1 VTGKDSGDTLNHVER
16 YRELLA
22 ELREHNHRY
31 HALGSAII
39 DDNEYDDLYRELVA
53 IEQAHPELIDA
64 QSLTQRVGEPLET
77 SFAPVTHRERM
88 FSLDNAMSMEELD
101 AWNERLVGSLGR
113 DALGYSCELKIDGL
127 AISLTYERGELALA
141 STRGDGAVGEDV
153 TANARTL
160 RAVPMVLRG
169 EAPELMEVRGEI
181 YLPVSEFKALNVRQ
195 AGDGAPPYINP
206 RNTAA
211 GSVRQKDPK
220 MTASRNLAVWIY
232 QLGFVNGGPQ
242 LDTHTQQMQWL
253 AGLGFR
259 TNPANETVKTID
271 DVKRYINNATA
282 HRHDRDY
289 ETDGIVIKADSLA
302 DQAEVGFTARSPRW
316 AIAYKLPPEEKNTV
330 LLSIEI
336 NVGRT
341 GAVTPYAV
349 MEPVFVGGVTV
360 TNATLH
366 NESELHRKDVRPGD
380 TVVVRR
386 AGDVIPEVVGPVL
399 ALRRKGLKKWHMPV
413 LCPFCEHPIVL
424 TEGEAK
430 AKCTGGFACGSR
442 LREYLYHFG
451 SRGAMDI
458 EGLGYKTVDALV
470 SAGLITDPADIYLL
484 TDEQLLTLEGW
495 GAISATN
502 LIAAIER
509 SKSRPLAKLI
519 FGLGIDH
526 VGGTVASLLAEHFR
540 TIAAVGSATVEQLS
554 EIGGIGPEIASSVHD
569 WFADGDNQ
577 ALIGRLADAGIT
589 LELPQRDDPMLP
601 QTLHGLTFVITGTL
615 DGFSRDVAKAAIE
628 DRGGKV
634 TGSVSSKT
642 TALVAG
648 KSAGSKLAK
657 AESAGVTVLD
667 VDSFVTLLEQGPDG
681 LV

>member
-1 VTGKDSGDTLNHVER
+1 MDEAER
-16 YRELLA
+16 YRELLE

-31 HALGSAII
+31 HSLGATTI
-39 DDNEYDDLYRELVA
+39 DDNEYDGLYRELVA
-53 IEQAHPELIDA
+53 IEEAHPELIDP

-77 SFAPVTHRERM
+77 SFASVTHRERM

-101 AWNERLVGSLGR
+101 AWNERLVGVLGR
-113 DALGYSCELKIDGL
+113 DARGYSCELKIDGL
-127 AISLTYERGELALA
+127 AVSLTYERGELVRA
-141 STRGDGAVGEDV
+141 STRGDGVTGEDV
-153 TANARTL
+153 TANARTI
-160 RAVPMVLRG
+160 RSVPMVLLG

-181 YLPVSEFKALNVRQ
+181 YLPVSEFKALNTRQ
-195 AGDGAPPYINP
+195 AVEGAAPFINP

-211 GSVRQKDPK
+211 GSVRQKDPS

-232 QLGFVNGGPQ
+232 QLGYVEGGPK

-253 AGLGFR
+253 SGLGFR
-259 TNPANETVKTID
+259 INHANETVATID
-271 DVKRYINNATA
+271 DVRRYIADATQ
-282 HRHDRDY
+282 HRHDRNY

-316 AIAYKLPPEEKNTV
+316 AIAYKLPPEEKNTI
-330 LLSIEI
+330 LRSIEI

-366 NESELHRKDVRPGD
+366 NDSELHRKDVRPGD

-386 AGDVIPEVVGPVL
+386 AGDVIPEVVGPIL
-399 ALRRKGLKKWHMPV
+399 ALRPKGLKKWRMPK
-413 LCPFCEHPIVL
+413 LCPFCGNPIVL
-424 TEGEAK
+424 PDGEAK

-470 SAGLITDPADIYLL
+470 SAGLITDPSDIYSLSV
-484 TDEQLLTLEGW
+484 EQLLTLEGW
-495 GAISATN
+495 GTISATN
-502 LIAAIER
+502 LVAAIER
-509 SKSRPLAKLI
+509 SKERPLGKLI

-526 VGGTVASLLAEHFR
+526 VGGTVASLVAEHFR
-540 TIAAVGSATVEQLS
+540 TIHAVSSATVEQIA
-554 EIGGIGPEIASSVHD
+554 EIGGIGPEIASSVHG
-569 WFADGDNQ
+569 WFADADNR
-577 ALIGRLADAGIT
+577 ALIGRLAEAGIT
-589 LELPQRDDPMLP
+589 LEVPERDGPLVP
-601 QTLHGLTFVITGTL
+601 QTLAGLTFVITGTL
-615 DGFSRDVAKAAIE
+615 EGFTRDAARAAIE

-634 TGSVSSKT
+634 TGSVSART

-648 KSAGSKLAK
+648 ESAGSKLAK
-657 AESAGVTVLD
+657 AEAVGVRVLD
-667 VDSFVTLLEQGPDG
+667 SEGFVSLLDASPEG